1 LSQVLSEVL
10 PFFLIVAVGWGAA
23 RGRLFDERA
32 AEALSAYVF
41 WIGFPALLIDALM
54 RAPKLAPGFAIN
66 LAVYGACA
74 LAILGASLLLGRL
87 LRWPERSRA
96 GAGLAASLGN
106 SAFLGLP
113 LVVALFGEQARVPA
127 AGFVA
132 VDFIVVLSIGVFAAA
147 RAAGRSA
154 TRAAAGVARNPVI
167 LGAAVGLI
175 LAATHTVLPPLIARP
190 LSALAATGSPVA
202 LIALGAVLGQPRRGL
217 RRIVEPPVLWAS
229 VAKLLALPALIYLAL
244 RLTGAPADVRQV
256 AVLLAA
262 CPTAVNVFIQTK
274 AYGVYADGAARV
286 VTITTVAS
294 AATLTVLAKMLGG

>member
-1 LSQVLSEVL
+1 MSHAISEVL
-10 PFFLIVAVGWGAA
+10 PFFIIVAVGWGAA
-23 RGRLFDERA
+23 RGRLFDDRS

-41 WIGFPALLIDALM
+41 WIGLPALLIDALV
-54 RAPKLAPGFAIN
+54 RAPRLSPGFAVS
-66 LAVYGACA
+66 LAAYGACA
-74 LAILGASLLLGRL
+74 LGMLGATLLLGRL

-113 LVVALFGEQARVPA
+113 LVVVLLGDSARAPA

-132 VDFIVVLSIGVFAAA
+132 VDYIVVLSIGVFAAA
-147 RAAGRSA
+147 RAGGRSA

-167 LGAAVGLI
+167 VGAAVGLI
-175 LAATHTVLPPLIARP
+175 LAATHTALPPLIARP
-190 LSALAATGSPVA
+190 LSAIAATASPVA

-217 RRIVEPPVLWAS
+217 RRIIEVPVLWAGA
-229 VAKLLALPALIYLAL
+229 AKLLLLPAIVYGALGLI
-244 RLTGAPADVRQV
+244 GAPAGIRAV

-274 AYGVYADGAARV
+274 AYGVYADGAVRV
-286 VTITTVAS
+286 VGVTTIAS
-294 AATLTVLAKMLGG
+294 AATLTVLARLLAG

>member
-1 LSQVLSEVL
+1 MSQVLSQVL

-23 RGRLFDERA
+23 RAKLFDERS

-41 WIGFPALLIDALM
+41 WIGFPSLLIDALS
-54 RAPKLAPGFAIN
+54 RAPKPAAGFAIS
-66 LAVYGACA
+66 LAVYGACG
-74 LAILGASLLLGRL
+74 LAILAASLLLGRL

-113 LVVALFGEQARVPA
+113 LAVALFGDPARATA

-147 RAAGRSA
+147 RSAGRSA
-154 TRAAAGVARNPVI
+154 TRAVAGVARNPVI
-167 LGAAVGLI
+167 LGAAVGLL
-175 LAATHTVLPPLIARP
+175 LAATHTVLPPLIAQP

-202 LIALGAVLGQPRRGL
+202 LIALGAVLGQSRRGL

-229 VAKLLALPALIYLAL
+229 IAKLLILPALVYAGL
-244 RLTGAPADVRQV
+244 RLTGAPVAVRQV

-274 AYGVYADGAARV
+274 AYGVYPDGAARV
-286 VTITTVAS
+286 VTITTIAS
-294 AATLTVLAKMLGG
+294 AVTLTVLAKVLGG

>member
-1 LSQVLSEVL
+1 MSQVLSEVL

-23 RGRLFDERA
+23 RARLFDERA

-41 WIGFPALLIDALM
+41 WIGFPALLIDALA
-54 RAPKLAPGFAIN
+54 RAPKPAPGFAIS
-66 LAVYGACA
+66 LAAYGGCA
-74 LAILGASLLLGRL
+74 LATLGASLLLGRL

-113 LVVALFGEQARVPA
+113 LAIALFGDQARTPA
-127 AGFVA
+127 ASFVA

-147 RAAGRSA
+147 RAGGRS
-154 TRAAAGVARNPVI
+154 TSRAVAGVARNPVI

-175 LAATHTVLPPLIARP
+175 LAATHTAIPPLIGRP

-217 RRIVEPPVLWAS
+217 RRIVEAPVLWAS
-229 VAKLLALPALIYLAL
+229 LGKLLILPALVYAAL
-244 RLTGAPADVRQV
+244 RLTGAPADVRAV
-256 AVLLAA
+256 ATLLAA
-262 CPTAVNVFIQTK
+262 CPTAVNVFLQAK
-274 AYGVYADGAARV
+274 AYGVYPDGVTRV
-286 VTITTVAS
+286 VTITTLAS
-294 AATLTVLAKMLGG
+294 IATLTVLAKLLSA